1 MSEEA
6 AKRIADGAAK
16 AAMQLHAPS
25 IRQIFEYHLDSDSW
39 WQVPS
44 TRQWRLTRAFDWR
57 HAPSIEIASRRLVEH
72 AMTKLIPARFKNTE
86 ENLTASLPAWS
97 ARNLY
102 VGVDEY
108 ARPQP
113 ARCRHGRS
121 MVGCL
126 RGIGVQRDQYG
137 NEIPPIN
144 RSQPERTNYP
154 PVWDAPL
161 KLSPHA
167 CTDCVLLLDD
177 QMDQEPTLP
186 PEPDYYKIARLS
198 NSTSSSGLEALGDLG
213 ERGHPSADLVPRPS
227 E

>member
-1 MSEEA
+1 
-6 AKRIADGAAK
+6 
-16 AAMQLHAPS
+16 
-25 IRQIFEYHLDSDSW
+25 
-39 WQVPS
+39 
-44 TRQWRLTRAFDWR
+44 
-57 HAPSIEIASRRLVEH
+57 
-72 AMTKLIPARFKNTE
+72 MTKLIPARFKNTE
-86 ENLTASLPAWS
+86 ELGRLLPAWS

-102 VGVDEY
+102 VGVDSV
-108 ARPQP
+108 P
-113 ARCRHGRS
+113 ARSPRAAGTACGGR
-121 MVGCL
+121 CL
-126 RGIGVQRDQYG
+126 RGIESSATSG